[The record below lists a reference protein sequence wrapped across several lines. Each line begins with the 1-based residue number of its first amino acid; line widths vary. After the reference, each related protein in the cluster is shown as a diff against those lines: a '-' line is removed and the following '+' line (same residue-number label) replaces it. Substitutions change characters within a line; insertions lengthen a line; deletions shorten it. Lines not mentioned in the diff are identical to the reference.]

1 MNWRLPLRILRDLVL
16 FFFISTFLAV
26 LYYRFMPVYITPLMV
41 ERYFQQITSD
51 GPVVWKHRWVPFD
64 KITPHMATAV
74 ISSEDNRFPYHNG
87 FDVIEIQKAVVERI
101 EKKRNRGASTISQQT
116 AKNVF
121 LWPASS
127 WVRKG
132 VETYFTF
139 LIEFFWSKE
148 RIMEVY
154 LNSIEMGYGIYG
166 VQAAAKYKFD
176 TTALHLTRGQCALIA
191 ASLPNPLIFDS
202 ANPSKY
208 MLRRK
213 AQILRI
219 MRILPKF
226 PPVKKENSSK

>member
-139 LIEFFWSKE
+139 LIESFWSKE

-176 TTALHLTRGQCALIA
+176 TTA
-191 ASLPNPLIFDS
+191 D
-202 ANPSKY
+202 
-208 MLRRK
+208 RK
-213 AQILRI
+213 S
-219 MRILPKF
+219 
-226 PPVKKENSSK
+226 VV